1 LLLRRRRQLLELG
14 LFLRH
19 VALRPFQTG
28 ARQAASAHTSEDQR
42 NEVRRDAAAQRG
54 AEDVV
59 FDAALLEA

>member
-1 LLLRRRRQLLELG
+1 MLLGRRQLLELR

-28 ARQAASAHTSEDQR
+28 AGQAAAAHAGEDQR
-42 NEVRRDAAAQRG
+42 DEVGWDAAAQRG
-54 AEDVV
+54 TEDVV